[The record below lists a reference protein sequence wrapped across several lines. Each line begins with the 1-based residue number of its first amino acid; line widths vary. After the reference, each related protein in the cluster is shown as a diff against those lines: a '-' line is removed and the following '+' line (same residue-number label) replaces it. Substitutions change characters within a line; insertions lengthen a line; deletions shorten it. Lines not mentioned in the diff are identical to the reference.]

1 LFALGANAGDVF
13 EIEVENYNAGS
24 LFSFQLGF
32 MEYPPILRITSPTD
46 DISLFR
52 DGIVLLDIEIE
63 SPAFFITQD
72 VSIAEYILFSLTS
85 EELLF
90 GDFWAQLICS
100 QTKRSLSFLSLI
112 VSPSAFLATLPMF
125 LKSPIVTC
133 ASDWLQKTSWV
144 VPVRV
149 VEGARCK
156 KEGVREKEESCR
168 VK

>member
-1 LFALGANAGDVF
+1 MF

-52 DGIVLLDIEIE
+52 DGIVQLDIEIE

-72 VSIAEYILFSLTS
+72 VSFAEYILFSLTS

-90 GDFWAQLICS
+90 GDFWAQLYLFPNETI
-100 QTKRSLSFLSLI
+100 SFVPFSNRI
-112 VSPSAFLATLPMF
+112 TIRIPGNASYVSEVADRDLCIGLATEDL
-125 LKSPIVTC
+125 LGSAC
-133 ASDWLQKTSWV
+133 
-144 VPVRV
+144 
-149 VEGARCK
+149 
-156 KEGVREKEESCR
+156 
-168 VK
+168 